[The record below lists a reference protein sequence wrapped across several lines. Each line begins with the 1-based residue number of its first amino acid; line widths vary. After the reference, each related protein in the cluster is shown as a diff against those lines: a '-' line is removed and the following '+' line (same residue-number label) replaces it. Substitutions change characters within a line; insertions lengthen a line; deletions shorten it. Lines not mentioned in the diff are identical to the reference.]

1 MIKPLLNR
9 GIKTFK
15 RGKNWLFGPLSF
27 LMFIFE

>member
-1 MIKPLLNR
+1 MNR